1 MTRRPLIM
9 VTNDDGVEAQGIDV
23 LAQLMMK
30 VGDVVVVAP
39 DGPRS
44 GAACSMTVTTPV
56 RLTLLR
62 RQPGLEVYSCS
73 GTPVDCVKLALEH
86 VLQRKPDL
94 LVSGINHGDNA
105 SVNVH
110 YSGTMGAV
118 LEACMKG
125 IPAVGFSLRTRD
137 QVCDFSP
144 YAESILQIASH
155 LLCEGLPAEVCLN
168 VNFPVVSRLEGLKV
182 CRMAAG
188 RWSTEWV
195 PSDEAGTYRL
205 TGTFACTEPDATDTD
220 WWAMDHGYGAVVPLQ
235 IDMTST
241 QTIAS
246 LQRLFASH
254 GQSLV

>member
-1 MTRRPLIM
+1 MTRRPLIL
-9 VTNDDGVEAQGIDV
+9 VTNDDGVQAQGIDV
-23 LAQLMMK
+23 LVQLMTK

-44 GAACSMTVTTPV
+44 GAACSMTVTAPV
-56 RLTLLR
+56 RLTLLS
-62 RQPGLEVYSCS
+62 RQPGLEVHSCS

-118 LEACMKG
+118 MEACMKG
-125 IPAVGFSLRTRD
+125 IPAAGFSLRTRL
-137 QVCDFSP
+137 QECDFSP
-144 YAESILQIASH
+144 YAESILLIASH
-155 LLCEGLPAEVCLN
+155 LLRERLPDEVCLN
-168 VNFPVVSRLEGLKV
+168 VNFPVVEHLRGLRV

-188 RWSTEWV
+188 GWSTEWM
-195 PSDEAGTYRL
+195 PGDESGTYSL
-205 TGTFACTEPDATDTD
+205 TGTFTCTEPDATDTD

-241 QTIAS
+241 QAIAS